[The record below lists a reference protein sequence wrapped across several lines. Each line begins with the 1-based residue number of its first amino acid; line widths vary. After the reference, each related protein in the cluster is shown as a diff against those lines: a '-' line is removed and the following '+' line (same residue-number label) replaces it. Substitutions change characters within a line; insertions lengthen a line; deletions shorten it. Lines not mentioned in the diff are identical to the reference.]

1 MPIVTVMQS
10 PSDVEVKRKLIK
22 NITAAFV
29 DVLNVPAESVQVWI
43 QEVPSDS
50 WGMAGKLFGD

>member
-10 PSDVEVKRKLIK
+10 PRDVEVKRELIK

-29 DVLNVPAESVQVWI
+29 DVLQR
-43 QEVPSDS
+43 
-50 WGMAGKLFGD
+50 AG